1 MEDVAEGLA
10 GPCERVGSTGPDPTE
25 AGPVLKPAVVDEV
38 LRRLSQGEKVLGLAR
53 EFGIDPKTI
62 RAWRAKGRYQP
73 RAPRQRRSILAPH
86 ADWLLGR
93 APEVAFN
100 SVVLYRELITHR
112 GYTGSAQQVLRFV
125 RPLRVAAEA
134 EAARRA
140 TVRFETP
147 PGQQAQVD
155 FGEARVWIGDA
166 LVVAH
171 VFVFT
176 LGYSRRH
183 YSEAF
188 PHERLSAVLAG
199 HEHAFQ
205 HFDGV
210 PAQIVVDNA
219 KPAVLKHV
227 AADEARRHQV
237 VWHPVYADFAAHYG
251 FTPWAHWPYR
261 PQSKGKVE
269 SGVKY
274 VQRNALA
281 GKRFR
286 SWEHLNAWL
295 LEWALTV
302 ADQRVHGTTHAIPAE
317 RFADEAL
324 SPLGSRP
331 VYSRERI
338 KHRVVAM
345 DSLVSI
351 NGSRYSVPAAYAGAT
366 VMVRE
371 LLGSYEVV
379 HEGRVIARHAAAARH
394 QVIMDPA
401 HYRGLL
407 RPGPRLPR
415 GGLEPPRFDPGY
427 PAGATVAVRDLAVYA
442 ALVEERGQEV
452 SA

>member
-1 MEDVAEGLA
+1 MEEGLA
-10 GPCERVGSTGPDPTE
+10 GQREVVGSTGPDPTE

-38 LRRLSQGEKVLGLAR
+38 LRRLAQREKLVHLAQ
-53 EFGIDPKTI
+53 EFGIDAKTI
-62 RAWRAKGRYQP
+62 RAWRRKGRYQP

-86 ADWLLGR
+86 VDWLTAR

-100 SVVLYRELITHR
+100 SAVLFRELVTHF
-112 GYTGSAQQVLRFV
+112 GYAGSEQQVLRFV
-125 RPLRVAAEA
+125 RPLRVAARA
-134 EAARRA
+134 SKA

-155 FGEARVWIGDA
+155 FGQCRVWIADA
-166 LVVAH
+166 AVVAH
-171 VFVFT
+171 VFVCT
-176 LGYSRRH
+176 LGYSRRC
-183 YSEAF
+183 YAEAF
-188 PHERLSAVLAG
+188 PHERLHAVLAG

-205 HFDGV
+205 HFGGV
-210 PAQIVVDNA
+210 PVQLVVDNA
-219 KPAVLKHV
+219 KPVVLRHV
-227 AADEARRHQV
+227 AADDTRRHQV
-237 VWHPVYADFAAHYG
+237 VWHPVYADFAAYYG

-286 SWEHLNAWL
+286 SWDHLNAWL

-317 RFADEAL
+317 RFAEEAL
-324 SPLGSRP
+324 SPLGIRRA
-331 VYSRERI
+331 YSRERVR
-338 KHRVVAM
+338 HRVVAM

-351 NGSRYSVPAAYAGAT
+351 GGSRYSVPVAYAGT
-366 VMVRE
+366 SVVIRE
-371 LLGSYEVV
+371 LLGSYEIL
-379 HEGRVIARHAAAARH
+379 HDGQVIARHAAVGRH
-394 QVIMDPA
+394 QVIMEPA

-407 RPGPRLPR
+407 RPGGARAAR
-415 GGLEPPRFDPGY
+415 GVPEPPRFDPGY
-427 PAGATVAVRDLAVYA
+427 PASARVAVRDLAVYA
-442 ALVEERGQEV
+442 AHVEGEAGRAEV

>member
-1 MEDVAEGLA
+1 
-10 GPCERVGSTGPDPTE
+10 
-25 AGPVLKPAVVDEV
+25 LKPAVVEEV
-38 LRRLSQGEKVLGLAR
+38 LRRLTQGEKVLMLAR

-62 RAWRAKGRYQP
+62 RAWRTKGRYQP

-86 ADWLLGR
+86 VDWLTDR

-100 SVVLYRELITHR
+100 SVVLYRELVTHR
-112 GYTGSAQQVLRFV
+112 GYTGSSQQVLRFV
-125 RPLRVAAEA
+125 RPLRVAAQA

-155 FGEARVWIGDA
+155 FGQARVWIADEC
-166 LVVAH
+166 VVAH
-171 VFVFT
+171 VFVCT

-183 YSEAF
+183 YCEGF

-205 HFDGV
+205 HFGGV

-219 KPAVLKHV
+219 KPVVLKHV
-227 AADEARRHQV
+227 AADETRRHQV
-237 VWHPVYADFAAHYG
+237 VWHPVYADFATHYG

-295 LEWALTV
+295 REWALTV

-317 RFADEAL
+317 RFAEEAL
-324 SPLGSRP
+324 SPLGHRP
-331 VYSRERI
+331 VYSRERV
-338 KHRVVAM
+338 KHRVVGM

-351 NGSRYSVPAAYAGAT
+351 DGSRYSVPAAYAGDT
-366 VMVRE
+366 VIIRE
-371 LLGSYEVV
+371 LLGSYEIL
-379 HEGRVIARHAAAARH
+379 HEGQVIARHVAAGRH

-407 RPGPRLPR
+407 RPGPRAAR
-415 GGLEPPRFDPGY
+415 GIPEPPRFDPGY
-427 PAGATVAVRDLAVYA
+427 PASATVAVRDLAVYA
-442 ALVEERGQEV
+442 AVVEEV